1 MKMLQTFKEF
11 AEALPADRHP
21 EVEAALSDLLIQL
34 SNPVGWE
41 LSAEQQAE
49 LDRRLADPNPEF
61 VPDDEVFA
69 EFGRRMPRG

>member
-11 AEALPADRHP
+11 AEALPVERHP

-34 SNPVGWE
+34 SNPEGGE
-41 LSAEQQAE
+41 LSKDQEAE
-49 LDRRLADPNPEF
+49 LDRRLADPNPTV
-61 VPDDEVFA
+61 VPADEIFA